1 MIKQSEAKLSS
12 NVKSTQELHQQREEM
27 IKAQVLKMQQESQAM
42 MQRYVEESKK
52 REEMLKKEQVRN
64 EVHKLFY
71 AFLITYVILCRK

>member
-27 IKAQVLKMQQESQAM
+27 IKAQVMKMQQESQAM

-52 REEMLKKEQVRN
+52 REEMLKKEQVRSN
-64 EVHKLFY
+64 LNQLCY
-71 AFLITYVILCRK
+71 AFQF